1 MRFWP
6 SHCFSLFLSFHCF
19 FSAISQ
25 TWQALPDFPG
35 IARDDAA
42 VFSMGH
48 LHFCGTGRGSDF
60 ACTKDFYCF
69 NSLTNTWATAPA
81 LPEWQERQYA
91 TGFSYQD
98 NGYILGG
105 ENCLGAYLKNF
116 WRFDLQTFTWHALP
130 DFPGTGRAGAQ
141 HFIIGTNL
149 FWVGGRNESGILN
162 EVWCFHFDTQQ
173 WEQLNNLPFEGIWRG
188 IGFANNTSGFV
199 ACGRTNVQ
207 NQTGWN
213 TETWQYNTGNDQWT
227 AITSQL
233 NLGTRMY
240 VGTAQ
245 NDSLLFVFGGVNAN
259 DEVLNGLEKI
269 NLNNF
274 QVETQM
280 SFSASPRKGV
290 VTFIGND
297 FFHLSTGISGVD
309 RLQETWKIA
318 FSPEASN
325 PQVLDEAWQVSCQ
338 EHQLLIELSAQYIGQ
353 KLLIKDLQG
362 RTLKSIE
369 LTHTSQT
376 IQLEGLDSGIYLA
389 EINQLAKSFF
399 H

>member
-1 MRFWP
+1 
-6 SHCFSLFLSFHCF
+6 
-19 FSAISQ
+19 
-25 TWQALPDFPG
+25 
-35 IARDDAA
+35 
-42 VFSMGH
+42 
-48 LHFCGTGRGSDF
+48 
-60 ACTKDFYCF
+60 
-69 NSLTNTWATAPA
+69 
-81 LPEWQERQYA
+81 
-91 TGFSYQD
+91 
-98 NGYILGG
+98 
-105 ENCLGAYLKNF
+105 
-116 WRFDLQTFTWHALP
+116 
-130 DFPGTGRAGAQ
+130 
-141 HFIIGTNL
+141 
-149 FWVGGRNESGILN
+149 
-162 EVWCFHFDTQQ
+162 
-173 WEQLNNLPFEGIWRG
+173 
-188 IGFANNTSGFV
+188 
-199 ACGRTNVQ
+199 
-207 NQTGWN
+207 
-213 TETWQYNTGNDQWT
+213 
-227 AITSQL
+227 
-233 NLGTRMY
+233 MY

-259 DEVLNGLEKI
+259 DEVLNSLEKI

-280 SFSASPRKGV
+280 SFSAAPRKGV

-325 PQVLDEAWQVSCQ
+325 PQILDEAWQVSCQ
-338 EHQLLIELSAQYIGQ
+338 EHQLLIELSTQYIGQ